1 MRTTVDGAGRLVIPK
16 AVRTAV
22 GLRAGSE
29 VDIAVDGVNIVLT
42 VPVVEIGVTTD
53 AKGRVQTDLADDDP
67 GPFATHEDML
77 RAIDE
82 QRR

>member
-22 GLRAGSE
+22 GLREGSE

-42 VPVVEIGVTTD
+42 VPVVEVGLTID
-53 AKGRVQTDLADDDP
+53 EDGRLRTDLADDDP
-67 GPFATHEDML
+67 GPFASHEEML